1 MGAGNF
7 SRRKKIWSKLGENSG
22 DMMPIADIF
31 EKKDLVLNVKKVD
44 LS

>member
-1 MGAGNF
+1 VQETFQEG
-7 SRRKKIWSKLGENSG
+7 KKIWSKLSENSG